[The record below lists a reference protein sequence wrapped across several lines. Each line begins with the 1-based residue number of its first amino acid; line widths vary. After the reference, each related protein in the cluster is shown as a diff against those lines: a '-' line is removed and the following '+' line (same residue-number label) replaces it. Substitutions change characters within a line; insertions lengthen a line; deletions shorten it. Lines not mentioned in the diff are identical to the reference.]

1 MASCNIIWKHS
12 AAKELKKLPADVIR
26 RILSAVERLAE
37 DPLPVGVR
45 KLVGSE
51 AHYRIRV
58 GDYRVVY
65 AFESHRL
72 VIEIVQVGYRKDI
85 YR

>member
-1 MASCNIIWKHS
+1 MASCNIIWKQS
-12 AAKELKKLPADVIR
+12 AAKELKKLPADIIR

-51 AHYRIRV
+51 NHYRLRV

-72 VIEIVQVGYRKDI
+72 VIEIVQVGHRKDI